1 MVELDRIKELSKE
14 KHRSFTYL
22 SRQLGQNDGY
32 LKDKK
37 LHNSPLSEEQLSII
51 ADILDTT
58 TDYLH
63 GKTDKKEKPDVNV
76 ELSEKGKTYSFYYSY
91 FVSRGRKSSGSD
103 CGGFASFKINS
114 SAANIRLGSCRNA
127 SIILNSL

>member
-14 KHRSFTYL
+14 KHRSFIYL

-76 ELSEKGKTYSFYYSY
+76 ELSEKEK
-91 FVSRGRKSSGSD
+91 R
-103 CGGFASFKINS
+103 I
-114 SAANIRLGSCRNA
+114 I
-127 SIILNSL
+127 SIIRTLSPEDVNRLEAIADDLRRLK

>member
-22 SRQLGQNDGY
+22 SKQLGQNDGY

-37 LHNSPLSEEQLSII
+37 LHNSPLSSEQLSII

-58 TDYLH
+58 TDYLQ

-76 ELSEKGKTYSFYYSY
+76 ELSEQEKHFISVIRTLSPED
-91 FVSRGRKSSGSD
+91 VSHLEAIADSLR
-103 CGGFASFKINS
+103 
-114 SAANIRLGSCRNA
+114 RLK
-127 SIILNSL
+127 